1 LQERER
7 RLRQACL
14 DMEKSMASVNQSLSQ
29 LKAEL
34 EKKRERLEA
43 KRILDKLDPEETE
56 ELGKVLNTLGSINA
70 LSHLITSSIIQL
82 RLIC

>member
-1 LQERER
+1 
-7 RLRQACL
+7 
-14 DMEKSMASVNQSLSQ
+14 VGQSLSQ
-29 LKAEL
+29 LKMEL

-43 KRILDKLDPEETE
+43 KRLLDKLDESEAE
-56 ELGKVLNTLGSINA
+56 ELGKILNTLGSINA

>member
-1 LQERER
+1 
-7 RLRQACL
+7 
-14 DMEKSMASVNQSLSQ
+14 
-29 LKAEL
+29 
-34 EKKRERLEA
+34 LEA
-43 KRILDKLDPEETE
+43 KRILDKLDPEEAE

>member
-1 LQERER
+1 
-7 RLRQACL
+7 
-14 DMEKSMASVNQSLSQ
+14 MEKSIVSVGQALAQ

-43 KRILDKLDPEETE
+43 KRLLDKLEESEAE
-56 ELGKVLNTLGSINA
+56 ELSKVLNILGNINA